1 MKLKKGPL
9 EPSED
14 ASEEENISTF
24 WAEKEAQ
31 TFFSNS
37 QISLCRCGQVCSHL
51 AAAGPGRSVQGIG
64 GGRSIDRRQSRRRL
78 FLIQPF
84 WLANPSSLATPCTS
98 SATKINRQ
106 RADIRVPEHLRRES
120 RGGGKPISPVVW
132 STSCG
137 GGRRPAAAADA
148 AQGGPQP
155 SGACSDHR
163 VGDGRGGSRVDV
175 GGNGTRGEELLL
187 GGGGGVQVWGED
199 CENRGWQLKSVSA
212 EWAVLWLTVLQSG
225 QSFKVA
231 TA

>member
-1 MKLKKGPL
+1 MDYILIVIAPIGGPIDHMKLKKGPL

-31 TFFSNS
+31 TFLSNS
-37 QISLCRCGQVCSHL
+37 QISLCSCGQVCSQL

-106 RADIRVPEHLRRES
+106 RADLRVSEHLRRES
-120 RGGGKPISPVVW
+120 RVAAESRSRRWCGRPVVAVGGGLQQLQMPPREDLNLPEHAPTTESATAGAGAE
-132 STSCG
+132 STSE
-137 GGRRPAAAADA
+137 
-148 AQGGPQP
+148 
-155 SGACSDHR
+155 
-163 VGDGRGGSRVDV
+163 
-175 GGNGTRGEELLL
+175 GTEQEVRS
-187 GGGGGVQVWGED
+187 
-199 CENRGWQLKSVSA
+199 CC
-212 EWAVLWLTVLQSG
+212 
-225 QSFKVA
+225 
-231 TA
+231 